1 MNLSTPFRNLFYVGI
16 YISLSSILA
25 TAQTPIRITADLN
38 DYQKG
43 ILHSHLTIPVKPGLL
58 TLGYPKW
65 IPGEHSPAGALNQII
80 KLKFSGNGH
89 TLPWRRDDV
98 EIYDFKLM
106 IPADVTELNVDLDFA
121 SVDMSDG
128 FSATATTSEHIAIVN
143 WWQLVLFP
151 ADVSADS
158 LMLQSRLLLPR
169 GWRCGTALPIQRE
182 STGQIDFAPVSLRV
196 LIDSAGGCC

>member
-1 MNLSTPFRNLFYVGI
+1 MTTKKVSFIP
-16 YISLSSILA
+16 
-25 TAQTPIRITADLN
+25 
-38 DYQKG
+38 
-43 ILHSHLTIPVKPGLL
+43 TIPAKPGPL

-80 KLKFSGNGH
+80 KLKFSSNGH
-89 TLPWRRDDV
+89 ALQWRRDDV
-98 EIYDFKLM
+98 EIYDFRLN
-106 IPADVTELNVDLDFA
+106 IPADVTELNIDLDFA

-128 FSATATTSEHIAIVN
+128 FSATVTTSEHIAIVN

-151 ADVSADS
+151 TDISADK

-182 STGQIDFAPVSLRV
+182 SAGQMDFAPVSLRV
-196 LIDSAGGCC
+196 LID